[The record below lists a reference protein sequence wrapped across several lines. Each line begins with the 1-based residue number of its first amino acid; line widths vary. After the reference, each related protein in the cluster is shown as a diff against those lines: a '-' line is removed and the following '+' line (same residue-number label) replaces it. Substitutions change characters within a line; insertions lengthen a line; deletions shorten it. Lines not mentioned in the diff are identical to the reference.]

1 MSKSLVF
8 PSSLKIPSVSE
19 LQPVPAES
27 PMARAPGRPSC
38 EWGDGLPRP
47 PTYATTGD
55 VDVELSNTG
64 VDGPWNVE
72 TSW

>member
-1 MSKSLVF
+1 
-8 PSSLKIPSVSE
+8 
-19 LQPVPAES
+19 
-27 PMARAPGRPSC
+27 MARAPGRPSC